1 MYKVGGRDPQKKAQF
16 WEEER
21 DIPLPWPMSWHT
33 SDEQL
38 YSPSCNRKL
47 DHKQSIKYYNLLQNW
62 QKPFSETYV
71 SLQT

>member
-16 WEEER
+16 WEER
-21 DIPLPWPMSWHT
+21 DIPLPRPMSW
-33 SDEQL
+33 QL